1 MNNLVFN
8 DINVNKKKFY
18 ESKLGIKLNDNIIK
32 NIVVSNKIKINDK
45 IVKHSLGYIVDDNV
59 ILLTLSL
66 TIMSGWIKYFE
77 NDGKIMSFRIEDD
90 DVYIKYNNIWEKNK
104 DLLSGIR
111 LNSDGIYNDKY
122 IKTKVKDSKISVTT
136 FSKNI
141 PPEEQIEYVCIPCI
155 AINSIFKIEKKYYP
169 QVYLEQCKY
178 NKKERMMVNL
188 IDYELDS
195 DSDSDHDSNSDN
207 FEE

>member
-1 MNNLVFN
+1 M
-8 DINVNKKKFY
+8 
-18 ESKLGIKLNDNIIK
+18 G
-32 NIVVSNKIKINDK
+32 
-45 IVKHSLGYIVDDNV
+45 
-59 ILLTLSL
+59 
-66 TIMSGWIKYFE
+66 
-77 NDGKIMSFRIEDD
+77 
-90 DVYIKYNNIWEKNK
+90 KNK

-155 AINSIFKIEKKYYP
+155 VINSIFKIEKKYYP

-207 FEE
+207 FGE